1 MQKNL
6 AFWLATW
13 LGSGLMKPAP
23 GTWGSAAAIPFGLI
37 IFGAAGLWG
46 LLIAIFVVGRIGIWA
61 ANEFDRQSGSHDNK
75 MIVIDEVAGQ
85 WIALIPALAL
95 YGLAPLPIAISFAL
109 FRVFDIL
116 KPWPVSYCDRN
127 IKGGLGVMA
136 DDFAAGIYAALLF
149 MGLEL
154 CRTWLNI

>member
-1 MQKNL
+1 MNKGL

-13 LGSGLMKPAP
+13 FGAGLMKPAP

-37 IFGAAGLWG
+37 IFGASGLWG

-85 WIALIPALAL
+85 WIALLPALTL
-95 YGLAPLPIAISFAL
+95 YGLDPLYIALSFVL
-109 FRVFDIL
+109 FRIFDIL
-116 KPWPVSYCDRN
+116 KPWPVSYFDQKV
-127 IKGGLGVMA
+127 KGGLGVMA
-136 DDFAAGIYAALLF
+136 DDFAAGIYAALVIF
-149 MGLEL
+149 GIEL
-154 CRTWLNI
+154 CKTLLNI